1 MKGNLTTRPISVV
14 CVNVVF
20 HLSNSYT
27 RLALPCCYN
36 NCKQSTHPVPV
47 TTHNNTRLRFSW
59 TNSLPSLEL
68 ISAFFH
74 WDAGIVYFN
83 WSGWSSVRIL
93 RTKLKCRRSQ
103 TYCPFGA
110 FLKFAY
116 KRLLGSKTR
125 ERLRVGK
132 FFNREIKHR
141 VYGKQQTWDSSWEIF
156 QMRNEQIKTA

>member
-47 TTHNNTRLRFSW
+47 TTHNNTRLRLSW

-68 ISAFFH
+68 ISAFF
-74 WDAGIVYFN
+74 
-83 WSGWSSVRIL
+83 
-93 RTKLKCRRSQ
+93 TE
-103 TYCPFGA
+103 
-110 FLKFAY
+110 
-116 KRLLGSKTR
+116 TR
-125 ERLRVGK
+125 ELCISIEV
-132 FFNREIKHR
+132 
-141 VYGKQQTWDSSWEIF
+141 VDPLYGYYV
-156 QMRNEQIKTA
+156 RN